1 MMRWIDDDQSV
12 YGRRLIAT
20 GVDIDEAMEMRYL
33 AFFDGKC
40 DIDHPALDI
49 ERFIDEILRKDNIE
63 FEPEAVDLQ
72 LHALGATKFN
82 PDGSRLIQIS
92 AKLYRQRN
100 SAALKG
106 RFRFTCAHEVF
117 HAVFHGPL
125 FRSGGHLKCF
135 EQHVQEDMVEPEKK
149 SNDFT
154 EWQANR
160 GAAALLMPG
169 SIFKENVKRLRAI
182 SHDHVSLV
190 RDLASRFDVSK
201 QSVQIRLQMFRSV
214 AVREDDFKLENDGID
229 SYQDA
234 RKRVWN

>member
-1 MMRWIDDDQSV
+1 MMQWVDDDQSV

-20 GVDIDEAMEMRYL
+20 GAEIDEAMEMKYL
-33 AFFDGKC
+33 AFFNGKC
-40 DIDHPALDI
+40 NIDHPALDI
-49 ERFIDEILRKDNIE
+49 ERYIDENLRKDNVE
-63 FEPEAVDLQ
+63 FEPEATELQ
-72 LHALGATKFN
+72 HNALGATKFN

-100 SAALKG
+100 SVALKG

-135 EQHVQEDMVEPEKK
+135 EHHVQEDMIEPDKK

-169 SIFKENVKRLRAI
+169 SIFKENIKRIRAI
-182 SHDHVSLV
+182 SHDHESLV
-190 RDLASRFDVSK
+190 RDLAARFDVSK
-201 QSVQIRLQMFRSV
+201 QSVQIRLQTFRSV
-214 AVREDDFKLENDGID
+214 AVHEDDFNLENDGID

>member
-1 MMRWIDDDQSV
+1 MMQWIDDDQSV

-20 GVDIDEAMEMRYL
+20 GIDIDEAMEMKYL
-33 AFFDGKC
+33 AFFNGKC
-40 DIDHPALDI
+40 DIDHPCFDI
-49 ERFIDEILRKDNIE
+49 ERFIDENLRKDNIE
-63 FEPEAVDLQ
+63 FEPEATDLRFNV
-72 LHALGATKFN
+72 LGATKFN

-100 SAALKG
+100 STALKG

-117 HAVFHGPL
+117 HSVFHGPL

-135 EQHVQEDMVEPEKK
+135 EHHIQEDMVEPEKK

-169 SIFKENVKRLRAI
+169 SIFKENVKRIRAT
-182 SHDHVSLV
+182 SYDHESLV
-190 RDLASRFDVSK
+190 RDLASLFDVSR
-201 QSVQIRLQMFRSV
+201 QSVQIRLQTFRFV
-214 AVREDDFKLENDGID
+214 AVGEDDFKLENDGID
-229 SYQDA
+229 SYQDV
-234 RKRVWN
+234 RKRGLY